1 MMGNI
6 FSTGGRMANG
16 YDTHVTETLPQ
27 RQRTVS
33 PLFTECMWLNGEL
46 VPAEDAAVHH
56 RPGLFEEIRCYPT
69 ERGPAIFRLEAHL
82 RRFMQT
88 ASTLGLGD
96 LRYDLVDL
104 RRAVHVTVHVNN
116 LSACTVRPILYID
129 RQPDA
134 QAGDDDY
141 PTVAVVTGGWRA
153 TSDGLRLMV
162 SDQYAREAHDD
173 LNRLELQE
181 RVAHTARVRAAARR
195 AGFDEA
201 VLLDAD
207 GGVVACTGPDLFL
220 VEDGVV
226 YTSPVS
232 HASHD
237 VARHTALMLLQD
249 LGYPFVEEQLSRSQ
263 LDSADEAFLCGT
275 ASEIVPVSHIGAHTL
290 TGGQV
295 GPVTGMLQR
304 LYADTT
310 LGRGRRSRGWLE
322 YVMMEPLF

>member
-1 MMGNI
+1 MTGNI
-6 FSTGGRMANG
+6 FSTGGRMTNG
-16 YDTHVTETLPQ
+16 YDTYVMETLPQ
-27 RQRTVS
+27 RRRTIS

-82 RRFMQT
+82 RRFMQI
-88 ASTLGLGD
+88 ASTMNVGD

-116 LSACTVRPILYID
+116 LSACTVRSILYID
-129 RQPDA
+129 REPDK
-134 QAGDDDY
+134 QARDDDF

-162 SDQYAREAHDD
+162 SAQDAQAAHDE
-173 LNRLELQE
+173 LNRLGLQD
-181 RVAHTARVRAAARR
+181 RVAHTARARATARR

-201 VLLDAD
+201 ILLDAD
-207 GGVVACTGPDLFL
+207 GDVLACTGSNLFL

-226 YTSPVS
+226 YTLPASQ
-232 HASHD
+232 ASHD
-237 VARHTALMLLQD
+237 VAHHTALTLLQD
-249 LGYPFVEEQLSRSQ
+249 LEYPVVEERLSRSQ

-275 ASEIVPVSHIGAHTL
+275 ASEIVPVSHIGARVL
-290 TGGQV
+290 TGGRM
-295 GPVTGMLQR
+295 GPVASTLQR